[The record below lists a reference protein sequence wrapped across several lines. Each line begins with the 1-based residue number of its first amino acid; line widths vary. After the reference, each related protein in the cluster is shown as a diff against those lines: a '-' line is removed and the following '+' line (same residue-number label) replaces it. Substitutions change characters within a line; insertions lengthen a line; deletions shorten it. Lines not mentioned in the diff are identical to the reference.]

1 MYNSDYIALTEGDKR
16 ITLNRLIAC
25 YKYSNS
31 YIHNYTNSARIVVY
45 GILDGIEELIG
56 SYYLITNKDYL
67 ANDYASSVSGLFEC
81 SKEYEYLRLQI
92 IDEYDNFLGIESE
105 IHGVITISELELV
118 DDYYILTSNVAGI
131 IITIDSPVIDEVVGN
146 YVLGGL

>member
-56 SYYLITNKDYL
+56 LYYLITNKDYI

-92 IDEYDNFLGIESE
+92 IDDTTTFLGIESE
-105 IHGVITISELELV
+105 IHGVVTISKLELV
-118 DDYYILTSNVAGI
+118 DDYYILTGSVAGI
-131 IITIDSPVIDEVVGN
+131 TITIDSPVIDEVVGN
-146 YVLGGL
+146 FIA